1 MATDVAGATD
11 YQHDHERFPTNAGVG
26 DSHSTRGRNRI
37 ESGLRRRQLRRSE
50 LMNIRAM
57 NKRFAGLLWM
67 VATATALCVAQEGS
81 SVSKQPPA
89 SADKVET
96 KAVMSENAGD
106 ASVGPTFQQRY
117 SRYKLEFGDQFDVSF
132 ELSPEF
138 NQTVTVQPDG
148 YITLRGAGDVHV
160 VGQTVPQL
168 TETLKQAYGK
178 ILKDPVISV
187 VLKDFEKPYFIA
199 DGQVG
204 KPGKYELRG
213 ETTLTQAIAMAGGF
227 NDAAKHSQVL
237 LFRRVN
243 SDWVS
248 AKIINVKEMEKK
260 GDLHEDPYLHPG
272 DMLFVPKNRLSKVKP
287 FLPTA
292 SMGTFL
298 NPY

>member
-1 MATDVAGATD
+1 
-11 YQHDHERFPTNAGVG
+11 
-26 DSHSTRGRNRI
+26 
-37 ESGLRRRQLRRSE
+37 
-50 LMNIRAM
+50 M
-57 NKRFAGLLWM
+57 NKRCVGLLLM
-67 VATATALCVAQEGS
+67 VATATALCLAQENSKVS
-81 SVSKQPPA
+81 SQLPA
-89 SADKVET
+89 SAAGPET
-96 KAVMSENAGD
+96 KAVLSENSANT
-106 ASVGPTFQQRY
+106 SVGPTFQQRY
-117 SRYKLEFGDQFDVSF
+117 SRYKLEYGDQFDVSF

-213 ETTLTQAIAMAGGF
+213 ETTLTQAIAIAGGF
-227 NDAAKHSQVL
+227 NDSAKHSQVL

-260 GDLHEDPYLHPG
+260 GNLHEDPYLHPG

-292 SMGTFL
+292 SMGTFV

>member
-1 MATDVAGATD
+1 
-11 YQHDHERFPTNAGVG
+11 
-26 DSHSTRGRNRI
+26 
-37 ESGLRRRQLRRSE
+37 
-50 LMNIRAM
+50 M
-57 NKRFAGLLWM
+57 NKRCAGLLLL
-67 VATATALCVAQEGS
+67 VAATTAVCLGQTGS
-81 SVSKQPPA
+81 SLSSQPAA
-89 SADKVET
+89 SVDGAET
-96 KAVMSENAGD
+96 KAVLSENATNTT
-106 ASVGPTFQQRY
+106 VGPSFQQRY
-117 SRYKLEFGDQFDVSF
+117 PRYKLEFGDQFDVSF

-138 NQTVTVQPDG
+138 NQAVTVQPDG

-160 VGQTVPQL
+160 AGQTVPQL
-168 TETLKQAYGK
+168 TETLRQAYAK

-213 ETTLTQAIAMAGGF
+213 ETTLTQGIAIAGGF
-227 NDAAKHSQVL
+227 QDSAKHSQVL

-260 GDLHEDPYLHPG
+260 GNLHEDPYLHPG
-272 DMLFVPKNRLSKVKP
+272 DMLFVPKNRFSKIRP
-287 FLPTA
+287 FMPTA